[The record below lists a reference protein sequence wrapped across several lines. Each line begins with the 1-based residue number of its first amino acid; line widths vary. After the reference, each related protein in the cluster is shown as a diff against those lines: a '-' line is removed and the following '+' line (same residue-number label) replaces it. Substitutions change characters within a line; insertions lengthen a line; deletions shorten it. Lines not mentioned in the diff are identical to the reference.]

1 MPTDGESQ
9 LSLVGLQRH
18 GVGPISG
25 LSEQGLERS
34 APRETE
40 ASGCWPDLGSLQVLW
55 EAELQD

>member
-1 MPTDGESQ
+1 
-9 LSLVGLQRH
+9 
-18 GVGPISG
+18 VGPISG